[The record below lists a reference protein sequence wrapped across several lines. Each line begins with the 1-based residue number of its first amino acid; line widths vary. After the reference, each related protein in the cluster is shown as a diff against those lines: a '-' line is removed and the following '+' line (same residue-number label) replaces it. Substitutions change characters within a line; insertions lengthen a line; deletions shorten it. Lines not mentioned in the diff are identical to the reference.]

1 MKNDLLVF
9 TLSPQLCALPL
20 SVVERIVRA
29 VEIHPLPK
37 APEVVLGL
45 INVQGRAVPVLNV
58 RKLFRLPYIEMAL
71 SDQIIIAH
79 TSGRTVGLLVDNTE
93 GVHEY
98 REEDVIT
105 SEELFPGIEY
115 LEGVVKLRG
124 GAPLQTMAEKPQV
137 FWGAGGI
144 VYIYDLDRF
153 LSLEEKAVIDR
164 LLPPGIR
171 MSEVGRDD

>member
-9 TLSPQLCALPL
+9 ALSQQLCALPL

-29 VEIHPLPK
+29 VEVRPLPQ

-45 INVQGRAVPVLNV
+45 INVRGQAIPVLNI
-58 RKLFRLPYIEMAL
+58 RKLFRLSYTEIGL

-79 TSGRTVGLLVDNTE
+79 TAGRIVGLLVDNTE
-93 GVHEY
+93 GVSEY

-115 LEGVVKLRG
+115 LEGVVKLRDSKTF
-124 GAPLQTMAEKPQV
+124 PN
-137 FWGAGGI
+137 AGGI
-144 VYIYDLDRF
+144 VYIYDLERF
-153 LSLEEKAVIDR
+153 LSLEEKTAIDR
-164 LLPPGIR
+164 LLPPGVR
-171 MSEVGRDD
+171 MSEVGG

>member
-1 MKNDLLVF
+1 MKNDLLIF
-9 TLSPQLCALPL
+9 TLSQQLCALPL

-29 VEIHPLPK
+29 VEIHPLAK
-37 APEVVLGL
+37 APEVVMGL
-45 INVQGRAVPVLNV
+45 INLQGRAVPVLNI

-79 TSGRTVGLLVDNTE
+79 TAGRIVGILVDE
-93 GVHEY
+93 AVGVEEY
-98 REEDVIT
+98 RAEDVIP

-115 LEGVVKLRG
+115 LEGVVRLRES
-124 GAPLQTMAEKPQV
+124 QT
-137 FWGAGGI
+137 FRGAGDI

-153 LSLEEKAVIDR
+153 LSLEEKTVIDR

>member
-1 MKNDLLVF
+1 MKNDLLIF
-9 TLSPQLCALPL
+9 TLSQQLCALPL
-20 SVVERIVRA
+20 SVVERIIRA

-45 INVQGRAVPVLNV
+45 INVQGRAIPVLNV
-58 RKLFRLPYIEMAL
+58 RKLFRLPWTEMTL
-71 SDQIIIAH
+71 NDQIIIAH
-79 TSGRTVGLLVDNTE
+79 TSGRSVGLLVDNTE
-93 GVHEY
+93 GVRDY

-115 LEGVVKLRG
+115 LEGVMKLRG
-124 GAPLQTMAEKPQV
+124 SIPLQTMTENPQV

-153 LSLEEKAVIDR
+153 LSLEEKAVIDQ
-164 LLPPGIR
+164 LLPPGAR
-171 MSEVGRDD
+171 MSEVRGA